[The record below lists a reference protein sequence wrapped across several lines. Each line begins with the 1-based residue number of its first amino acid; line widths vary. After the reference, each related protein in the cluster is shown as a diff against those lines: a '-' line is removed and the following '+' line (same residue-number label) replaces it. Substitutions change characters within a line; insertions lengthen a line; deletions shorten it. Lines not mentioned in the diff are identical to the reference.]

1 MSVSSEVTNVT
12 YPGNNSSSTAYPVTF
27 PVTDGSQI
35 RVGIQVAGEAFA
47 QSPSW
52 AYTVIEGAAGT
63 FSVTTVNP
71 AAATSTVVIW
81 REMPATQPV
90 ELPLAGRLPS
100 TAIESGLDRAT
111 MQIQEL
117 KSTLSRAIKMDYSA
131 SPQADVSPVPN
142 ALFGFDANGNFEP
155 VTAARVRE
163 LAQLEGN
170 GANATSTWVNP
181 AARPSTVPQFTGQI
195 GIQRSD
201 KSAWTALSTTA
212 GDWTPATLPYDTVT
226 TEAELLLAI
235 ASSRIIRIR
244 GVITLS
250 SSLIITTNDVT
261 LLGAGPNAGLTL
273 PHNGTSQ
280 QTVVWVRAQRV
291 KLIGLVI
298 TTNHPLTTGRTWQDI
313 GVRLA
318 VDNTNNCSG
327 LTVHQCIIRN
337 LGFGI
342 LRDGSST
349 VVPAYDVRITE
360 CLFEGIFQTAIYLRW
375 YCHNLRI
382 LDNVIRMRT
391 ASQTHAID
399 YNAIYVA
406 TKCDEMIIAFNSI
419 SRFGRHAIEIW
430 NPSDD
435 PAAAASNRNV
445 LVAYNDIREPLPL
458 PGYTPIGISIL
469 GSGYLRQIGN
479 TVDGVCLGLEVNGD
493 PVNNGYNIVYGNGV
507 SNSKTNAISINA
519 VTHAL
524 VESNMINRVAVDGF
538 TVAGG
543 APLTDECIGCQII
556 NGGRNIRLRNNTFWD
571 AGKHNIKVHG
581 KGVPITGITQATQA
595 VITMSITVDTTQPN
609 GLYPNKRICIR
620 GLAGAA
626 GSMADLN
633 DRYYTIVSVLSVPTG
648 TQIRINADTTGKT
661 AYTSGG
667 RVQEDFVGLSISD
680 NTFYV
685 YDESVNPS
693 LGGASSSSIYMFD
706 IQQAIVQGNVRF
718 TKTGLPSN
726 YSTSYFLQN
735 YGVVYQDYTGGT
747 VSTTSSTSVVIAGSN
762 QTINVFP

>member
-12 YPGNNSSSTAYPVTF
+12 YPGNESSSTAYPVTF

-71 AAATSTVVIW
+71 VDDTSTVVIW

-170 GANATSTWVNP
+170 GANATATWVNP

-212 GDWTPATLPYDTVT
+212 GDWTPATLPYETVT

-244 GVITLS
+244 GMITLS

-273 PHNGTSQ
+273 PHNGTSL

-298 TTNHPLTTGRTWQDI
+298 TSNHPLTTGRTHPDV
-313 GVRLA
+313 GVRFA
-318 VDNTNNCSG
+318 TDTTSNCSG
-327 LTVHQCIIRN
+327 LTVHQCIFRN
-337 LGFGI
+337 LGWGI
-342 LRDGSST
+342 LGDRSSAVLPT
-349 VVPAYDVRITE
+349 YDVRITE
-360 CLFEGIFQTAIYLRW
+360 CLFEGIFNGAIWLLW
-375 YCHNLRI
+375 FFHNLRI
-382 LDNVIRMRT
+382 LDNVFRMRT
-391 ASQTHAID
+391 ASQTHNID
-399 YNAIYVA
+399 FNPIYVA
-406 TKCDEMIIAFNSI
+406 MRCDEMIIAFNSI
-419 SRFGRHAIEIW
+419 SRFGRNAIEVW
-430 NPSDD
+430 NPSND

-445 LVAYNDIREPLPL
+445 LIAYNDIREPLL
-458 PGYTPIGISIL
+458 PAGGTGIGITIL
-469 GSGYLRQIGN
+469 GKGYLRQIGN
-479 TVDGVCLGLEVNGD
+479 TIDGVYIGLEINGD
-493 PVNNGYNIVYGNGV
+493 SVNNGYNIAYGNGLTNIK
-507 SNSKTNAISINA
+507 NSAISINS

-524 VESNMINRVAVDGF
+524 VESNMVNRVSVDGSF
-538 TVAGG
+538 PANSVTH
-543 APLTDECIGCQII
+543 GCLII
-556 NGGRNIRLRNNTFWD
+556 NGGSNIRLRNNTFWD
-571 AGKHNIKVHG
+571 AGRFGVIVQG
-581 KGVPITGITQATQA
+581 KGVPITGITQAAQA
-595 VITMSITVDTTQPN
+595 LITLSITVDMTQPS
-609 GLYPNKRICIR
+609 GLYPGKRICIR

-633 DRYYTIVSVLSVPTG
+633 DKYYTITSVLITNATNNTG
-648 TQIRINADTTGKT
+648 TQFSINADTTGKT
-661 AYTSGG
+661 AWTSGG
-667 RVQEDFVGLSISD
+667 RVQEDWVGLTISD

-693 LGGASSSSIYMFD
+693 LGNASSIGIYIVD
-706 IQQAIVQGNVRF
+706 VQQAIVQGNVRF
-718 TKTGLPSN
+718 AKTGLPGA
-726 YSTSYFLQN
+726 YLPWGVAN
-735 YGVVYQDYTGGT
+735 YGVIYQDFAGGT
-747 VSTTSSTSVVIAGSN
+747 VSQTSGSGFTAIAGSN
-762 QTINVFP
+762 QSINVFA